1 MTQTDLAT
9 QNGHKAKTTKTLE
22 DLVREHD
29 DAKATVAK
37 ARKAE
42 GAKAAALA
50 KATAAYNEARL
61 AHTQAEDKLREANA
75 AEDVA
80 LRARREAE
88 RRVA

>member
-1 MTQTDLAT
+1 MNQTDLAT
-9 QNGHKAKTTKTLE
+9 TNGHKAKTTKTLE

-42 GAKAAALA
+42 GAAAAALA
-50 KATAAYNEARL
+50 KLTGAYNAAHL
-61 AHTQAEDKLREANA
+61 AHQQAEDKLTNA
-75 AEDVA
+75 QRAEDTA
-80 LRARREAE
+80 LKARREAE